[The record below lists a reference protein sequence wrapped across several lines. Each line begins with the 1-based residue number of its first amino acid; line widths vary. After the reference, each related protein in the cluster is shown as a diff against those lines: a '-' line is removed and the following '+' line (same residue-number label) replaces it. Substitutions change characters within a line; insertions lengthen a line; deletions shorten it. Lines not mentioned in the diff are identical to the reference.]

1 MFSRLKEDIR
11 VILERDPAARN
22 ALEVIFCYPGF
33 HALILYRISHWLW
46 NHKLY
51 FLARFLSYIIRL
63 LTGIDIHPAAK
74 IGRRLFI
81 DHGAGVVIGETAEI
95 GNDVTIYHG
104 VTLGGNTWK
113 KVKRHPTIMD
123 NVVIG
128 AGAKIIGPVVVGSN
142 SYIGSGSV
150 VVKEVPPNS
159 TVVGVPGR
167 VVHRRN
173 GSVKERLDSSALP
186 DPEARAISCLFD
198 QIKELENKVKTLELS
213 LNNKGFRNKRGKK
226 ARLNRREN

>member
-1 MFSRLKEDIR
+1 MFNKLKEDINT
-11 VILERDPAARN
+11 IFERDPAARN
-22 ALEVIFCYPGF
+22 VLEIIFCYPGF

-51 FLARFLSYIIRL
+51 FFARFLSYIIRL

-74 IGRRLFI
+74 IGRRFFI
-81 DHGAGVVIGETAEI
+81 DHGSGVVIGETAEI

-113 KVKRHPTIMD
+113 RVKRHPIIMD

-128 AGAKIIGPVVVGSN
+128 AGAKIIGPVVIGSN
-142 SYIGSGSV
+142 SFIGSGSV

-167 VVHRRN
+167 VVYRKN
-173 GSVKERLDSSALP
+173 GDIKERADSALLP
-186 DPEARAISCLFD
+186 DPEAKAISCLFD
-198 QIKELENKVKTLELS
+198 QIKELEGRIKSLELDLRS
-213 LNNKGFRNKRGKK
+213 KSFRNKG
-226 ARLNRREN
+226 RERVKSK